1 MKSHI
6 RHDVAV
12 AASLIL
18 TDPLVNLL
26 DEAELG
32 EFRAF
37 CYEALLGTLDAYDK
51 AILDEEQPH
60 AVEFRPS
67 SN

>member
-1 MKSHI
+1 MKSRI

-12 AASLIL
+12 ASAHIL

-26 DEAELG
+26 DEVELG
-32 EFRAF
+32 DFRAF
-37 CYEALLGTLDAYDK
+37 CYETLIGALEAYDN
-51 AILDEEQPH
+51 ASPDEEQPR

>member
-1 MKSHI
+1 MKSRI
-6 RHDVAV
+6 RHDVAF
-12 AASLIL
+12 ATALIL

-26 DEAELG
+26 DEEELG

-37 CYEALLGTLDAYDK
+37 CYETLKGALEAYDN
-51 AILDEEQPH
+51 AILDEEKPRP
-60 AVEFRPS
+60 VEYRPS

>member
-1 MKSHI
+1 MNARI
-6 RHDVAV
+6 RHDVAFATALV
-12 AASLIL
+12 L

-26 DEAELG
+26 DEWELG

-37 CYEALLGTLDAYDK
+37 CYEAVKASFEAYEN
-51 AILDEEQPH
+51 AIADQHQGRSFESE
-60 AVEFRPS
+60 PS

>member
-1 MKSHI
+1 MNAQV

-12 AASLIL
+12 ATALLL

-26 DEAELG
+26 DECELG
-32 EFRAF
+32 EYRAF
-37 CYEALLGTLDAYDK
+37 CYETVNAALEAYDN
-51 AILDEEQPH
+51 AILDDQQRR
-60 AVEFRPS
+60 AVEIRPS

>member
-1 MKSHI
+1 MNAHI
-6 RHDVAV
+6 HHDVAF
-12 AASLIL
+12 ATALLL

-26 DEAELG
+26 DEWELG

-37 CYEALLGTLDAYDK
+37 CYEAVKATLEAYDK
-51 AILDEEQPH
+51 AILDEQQRR
-60 AVEFRPS
+60 AIEFRPS